1 VMRRLKDTD
10 RGLPR
15 DPIPAALVD
24 RCKRGDEAAW
34 AELVEA
40 TYRDV
45 YTLCLRILG
54 DPDDAAEAT
63 QDAYLKA
70 WRGLKGFRGD
80 AMFQTWLYR
89 VASNAA
95 ISKHRSRK
103 RRRAHEAGID
113 DEALSELPSAG
124 SVEAAA
130 GAKVEV
136 AELEKAL
143 QRLPGH
149 YREAVVLRDVYGL
162 SIDEI
167 AKQLKVSNTAAKVRV
182 HRGRKRLKDMMFPD
196 GVIASEGEDA

>member
-1 VMRRLKDTD
+1 MRRLKDTD

-24 RCKRGDEAAW
+24 RCKRGDEDAW

-70 WRGLKGFRGD
+70 WRGLKGFRGE

-103 RRRAHEAGID
+103 RRRMHEADIE
-113 DEALSELPSAG
+113 DEALSQMAGPG
-124 SVEAAA
+124 SVESAA

-136 AELEKAL
+136 AELERAL
-143 QRLPGH
+143 LRLPEH
-149 YREAVVLRDVYGL
+149 YRVAVVMRDVYGM
-162 SIDEI
+162 SIEEI
-167 AKQLKVSNTAAKVRV
+167 TKHLKISNTAAKVRV
-182 HRGRKRLKDMMFPD
+182 HRGRKRLKDMMFPAE
-196 GVIASEGEDA
+196 GTASEGEDA

>member
-1 VMRRLKDTD
+1 MRRLKDTD

-24 RCKRGDEAAW
+24 RCKRGDEDAW

-95 ISKHRSRK
+95 ISKHRSR
-103 RRRAHEAGID
+103 RRRRMHEADIE
-113 DEALSELPSAG
+113 DEALSQMAGPG
-124 SVEAAA
+124 SVESAA

-136 AELEKAL
+136 AELERAL
-143 QRLPGH
+143 QQLPEH
-149 YREAVVLRDVYGL
+149 YRVAVVLRDVYGM
-162 SIDEI
+162 SIEEI
-167 AKQLKVSNTAAKVRV
+167 TKQLKISNTAAKVRV
-182 HRGRKRLKDMMFPD
+182 HRGRKRLKDMMFPAQ
-196 GVIASEGEDA
+196 GAASEGEDA

>member
-1 VMRRLKDTD
+1 MRRLKDTD

-15 DPIPAALVD
+15 DPIPAVLID
-24 RCKRGDEAAW
+24 RCKRGDEDAW

-103 RRRAHEAGID
+103 RRRSRESGAGD
-113 DEALSELPSAG
+113 DVLATVAATESTET
-124 SVEAAA
+124 AA

-136 AELEKAL
+136 GRLESAL
-143 QRLPGH
+143 AVLPEH
-149 YREAVVLRDVYGL
+149 YRSAVV
-162 SIDEI
+162 
-167 AKQLKVSNTAAKVRV
+167 
-182 HRGRKRLKDMMFPD
+182 
-196 GVIASEGEDA
+196 